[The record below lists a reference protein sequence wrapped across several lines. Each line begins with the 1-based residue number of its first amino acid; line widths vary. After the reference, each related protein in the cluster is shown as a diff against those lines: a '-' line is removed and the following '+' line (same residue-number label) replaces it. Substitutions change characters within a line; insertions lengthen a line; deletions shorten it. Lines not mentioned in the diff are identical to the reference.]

1 MSTANNATAND
12 NILTT
17 TLAEK
22 LAPGLLRNTIDE
34 RIVRI
39 RPMSTPVDQISRCAG
54 ARATRSMV
62 VEYYSVDTKATSALT
77 TKSLSPTVPTDPE
90 QPLVITLHTDADKIF
105 DVSETLIMPGVFVGK
120 GTARTPL
127 QLYVTGKPAAAA
139 GGGVECMATNLPDDR
154 TGVTISTMAKG
165 SQVVRMGRAAAE
177 LDVQTA
183 QFTACPRKESNNC
196 QIFKMQVE
204 QSTMQR
210 IIDKEVGWTFSD
222 QEEAAIIDMRLG
234 MEKNFLFGSRAR
246 FAEPEKQQEVFLTGG
261 IWNQTQHTF
270 TVPRSGVTAEV
281 LVDLCRDAFTGNN
294 GSRRKI
300 LLAGTGL
307 VEQLSK
313 LDYTKHVAAGETVV
327 KWGIELKEIR
337 SNFGSLYL
345 LHSEIFDQCGH
356 SLDGFVLDPD
366 YIAKYC
372 HTPFSVE
379 KLDLRSSGQRN
390 TDAVVITEASC
401 LVLRYPQTHMRVIGS
416 ATVSAQAGE
425 DL

>member
-17 TLAEK
+17 SLARQ
-22 LAPGLLRNTIDE
+22 LAPGLLRNSIDE

-62 VEYYSVDTKATSALT
+62 VEYYSVDTKATDART
-77 TKSLSPTVPTDPE
+77 TKSVVVQVSNTDDP
-90 QPLVITLHTDADKIF
+90 VAITLHTDADKIF
-105 DVSETLIMPGVFVGK
+105 DISETLILPGAFIVA
-120 GTARTPL
+120 GTDRTPV

-139 GGGVECMATNLPDDR
+139 GGGVECIITNLPPDR
-154 TGVTISTMAKG
+154 SGVAVTTIAAG

-183 QFTACPRKESNNC
+183 QFTACPRKDSNNC

-246 FAEPEKQQEVFLTGG
+246 IAEPEKQQEVFLTGG
-261 IWNQTQHTF
+261 IWNQTSHTF
-270 TVPRSGVTAEV
+270 TVPRSGMSHDV
-281 LVDLCRDAFTGNN
+281 LVDLCREAFTGNN

-300 LLAGTGL
+300 LIAGTHL

-356 SLDGFVLDPD
+356 SYDGFVLDPD

-379 KLDLRSSGQRN
+379 KLDLRTSGQRN

-401 LVLRYPQTHMRVIGS
+401 LVLRYPRTHMRVIGTAAAGS
-416 ATVSAQAGE
+416 SAGE

>member
-17 TLAEK
+17 SLARQ
-22 LAPGLLRNTIDE
+22 LAPGLLRNSIDE

-62 VEYYSVDTKATSALT
+62 VEYYSVDTKATDART
-77 TKSLSPTVPTDPE
+77 TKAVVVQVPNTDDP
-90 QPLVITLHTDADKIF
+90 VAITLHTDADKIF
-105 DVSETLIMPGVFVGK
+105 DVSETLILPGAFVVD
-120 GTARTPL
+120 GTERTPV
-127 QLYVTGKPAAAA
+127 QLYVTGKPTAAA
-139 GGGVECMATNLPDDR
+139 GGGVECIVTNLPADR
-154 TGVTISTMAKG
+154 AGVAVTTIAKG

-183 QFTACPRKESNNC
+183 QFTACPRKDSNNC

-210 IIDKEVGWTFSD
+210 IIDKEAGWTFSD

-246 FAEPEKQQEVFLTGG
+246 IAEPEKQQEVFLTGG
-261 IWNQTQHTF
+261 IWNQTAHTF
-270 TVPRSGVTAEV
+270 TVPRGGVTHEV

-300 LLAGTGL
+300 LIAGTGL

-313 LDYTKHVAAGETVV
+313 LDYSKHVAAGETVV

-366 YIAKYC
+366 YITKYC

-379 KLDLRSSGQRN
+379 KLDLRTSGQRN

-401 LVLRYPQTHMRVIGS
+401 LVLRYPRTHMRVIGNA
-416 ATVSAQAGE
+416 ATGSSAGE
-425 DL
+425 NL

>member
-1 MSTANNATAND
+1 M
-12 NILTT
+12 
-17 TLAEK
+17 
-22 LAPGLLRNTIDE
+22 
-34 RIVRI
+34 
-39 RPMSTPVDQISRCAG
+39 
-54 ARATRSMV
+54 
-62 VEYYSVDTKATSALT
+62 
-77 TKSLSPTVPTDPE
+77 
-90 QPLVITLHTDADKIF
+90 H
-105 DVSETLIMPGVFVGK
+105 
-120 GTARTPL
+120 
-127 QLYVTGKPAAAA
+127 
-139 GGGVECMATNLPDDR
+139 
-154 TGVTISTMAKG
+154 
-165 SQVVRMGRAAAE
+165 
-177 LDVQTA
+177 
-183 QFTACPRKESNNC
+183 
-196 QIFKMQVE
+196 
-204 QSTMQR
+204 R

-356 SLDGFVLDPD
+356 SLDGFVLNHD

-379 KLDLRSSGQRN
+379 KRDLRSSGQRN